1 MGAEASKGWK
11 EVAENSEEPAAIQA
25 QLVRQSTPNKR
36 ERADPGAAAGG
47 LLTCVHDWPF
57 QVNASPFVPLLPTAV
72 QLVGLKQLMP

>member
-11 EVAENSEEPAAIQA
+11 EVAENSEEPAATHA

-36 ERADPGAAAGG
+36 AWADPVAPEGG
-47 LLTCVHDWPF
+47 LLTCVHDWPS
-57 QVNASPFVPLLPTAV
+57 QVNASLFVPLFPTAV